1 MGSIDIDYFSNMSP
15 ARLMI
20 KIWEFSYHVH
30 HFPLDDK
37 SSCNC
42 QEYLNFCID
51 AVQEVWDNENYIYFD
66 SALYKFQFYR
76 KKRLCLMSLKYEG
89 YKEQLVES
97 ILIGER

>member
-15 ARLMI
+15 ARPRI

-37 SSCNC
+37 SCCNC

-51 AVQEVWDNENYIYFD
+51 AAQEVWDNENYIYFD

-76 KKRLCLMSLKYEG
+76 KKRVCLMSLKNEE

-97 ILIGER
+97 ILRGER